1 MALVERI
8 TPQLRMK
15 YGQFPS
21 ENELLTFK
29 QCAHER
35 VQTLLSFLRQLVH
48 SVLSI
53 RIVWIDGLH
62 LE

>member
-8 TPQLRMK
+8 TLQRRMK
-15 YGQFPS
+15 YGQFSS
-21 ENELLTFK
+21 ENELLTFEH
-29 QCAHER
+29 CADER

-48 SVLSI
+48 SVLCI